1 MDVEEFN
8 EWAYNLYERE
18 NALDVEIKM
27 LEKKLAELKAQGKTV
42 QEPILTQYVVKY
54 K

>member
-8 EWAYNLYERE
+8 EWAYLYERE
-18 NALDVEIKM
+18 NALDVEIKIC
-27 LEKKLAELKAQGKTV
+27 KKELAALKEQGQTM